1 MLETVFNDTLQP
13 IKLSTTIVQCL
24 ISINPLICATY
35 YYLNQTDNTLLA
47 PLDKITLHILR
58 LWKTCQADRNIV
70 RILQEKHIDTE
81 CYGIGYVDL
90 CYKAVVVT
98 I

>member
-1 MLETVFNDTLQP
+1 MLETVFNDALQP

-24 ISINPLICATY
+24 ISINPLVCATY
-35 YYLNQTDNTLLA
+35 YYLNQTDDTPLA
-47 PLDKITLHILR
+47 PLDEIAPHILR
-58 LWKTCQADRNIV
+58 LWKTRQTDRNIV
-70 RILQEKHIDTE
+70 RILREKHIDTE
-81 CYGIGYVDL
+81 RYGIGYVDL